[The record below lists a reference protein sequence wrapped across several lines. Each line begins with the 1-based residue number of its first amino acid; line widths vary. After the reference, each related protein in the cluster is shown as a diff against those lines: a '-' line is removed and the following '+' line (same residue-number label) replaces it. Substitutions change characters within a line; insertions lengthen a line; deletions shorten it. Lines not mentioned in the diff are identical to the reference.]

1 MIDMSNSTRR
11 IPPSPELF
19 RKNRD
24 VSGEIISK
32 LEGIEEGDDKVR
44 LAIKPLIASE
54 SMLFMEAHRPK
65 GLIDPEHAHSDHESI
80 CYLVSGK
87 IRVVIEGKSWVAEP
101 GDVWVHPP
109 GVKHYHEA
117 LEDSV
122 QIEIKSPP
130 TKTWS

>member
-1 MIDMSNSTRR
+1 MTDKTRH
-11 IPPSPELF
+11 IPPSPVLF
-19 RKNRD
+19 RRNRD
-24 VSGEIISK
+24 VPAEVISK
-32 LEGIEEGDDKVR
+32 LEGVEEGHGEKR
-44 LAIKPLIASE
+44 LAIKPLIAGK
-54 SMLFMEAHRPK
+54 SMLFMEAHRPQ
-65 GLIDPEHAHSDHESI
+65 GLIDPEHAHKDHESI
-80 CYLVSGK
+80 CYLVSGRV
-87 IRVVIEGKSWVAEP
+87 RVVIEGESWIAEP

>member
-1 MIDMSNSTRR
+1 MTDKTRQ
-11 IPPSPELF
+11 IPPSPVLF
-19 RKNRD
+19 RRNRD
-24 VSGEIISK
+24 IPAEVISK
-32 LEGIEEGDDKVR
+32 LEGVEEGQGEKR
-44 LAIKPLIASE
+44 LAIKPLIASK
-54 SMLFMEAHRPK
+54 SMLFMEAHRPQ
-65 GLIDPEHAHSDHESI
+65 GLTDPEHVHEDHESI
-80 CYLVSGK
+80 CYLVSGRV
-87 IRVVIEGKSWVAEP
+87 RVVIEGKSWIAEP

>member
-1 MIDMSNSTRR
+1 MPDDVRHVK
-11 IPPSPELF
+11 PSPRLF
-19 RKNRD
+19 VRNAD
-24 VSGEIISK
+24 VPAEVISK
-32 LEGIEEGDDKVR
+32 LEGHAEGAGDKR
-44 LAIKPLIASE
+44 LAIKPLVAGE
-54 SMLFMEAHRPK
+54 SMLFMEARRPQ
-65 GLIDPEHAHSDHESI
+65 GLVDPEHSHPDHESI
-80 CYLVSGK
+80 CYLVSGSV
-87 IRVVIEGKSWVAEP
+87 RVVIDGESFIAGP